1 MNYSS
6 DELEQNPLMIVKSI
20 VRMHAMINNDGSM
33 TGIMDDSIIEESK
46 GGDGEGEVDSD

>member
-46 GGDGEGEVDSD
+46 AEGNDGEVDRD